1 MRGRIWTIGTILMA
15 GILVVPVGA
24 LAQMSIPA
32 ADQAKENSR
41 AAERSPVIEEDS
53 YGNLVL
59 NPPGLEKIVF
69 IHYRKGFGKPPW
81 AGGGAKEK
89 ESKCYELLG
98 RGLKWDEADLPIDYI
113 MSSALESDPIRLA
126 VEEWDYWTGS
136 DLFGSYYFDEAA
148 SWDADAPDG
157 RNELVFGDYPENG
170 VIAVTVIWGYF
181 SGPPSARNIVEFDI
195 LFDTDF
201 IWGDVDLHSSVM
213 DIQNIATH
221 EIGHGLGLADLY
233 ETACSAETM
242 YGYSEE
248 GEIKKRDLNDGDKT
262 GIQKLYGAP

>member
-1 MRGRIWTIGTILMA
+1 MRAKTWTIGTILMA
-15 GILVVPVGA
+15 GILVISVGA
-24 LAQMSIPA
+24 MAQMSIPA
-32 ADQAKENSR
+32 ADQGKAHSR
-41 AAERSPVIEEDS
+41 AAEHSPVIDKEPNGD
-53 YGNLVL
+53 LVL

-69 IHYRKGFGKPPW
+69 IHYKKGFGKPPW

-89 ESKCYELLG
+89 ESKCYDFLG
-98 RGLKWDEADLPIDYI
+98 KGLKWDEADLPINYI
-113 MSSALESDPIRLA
+113 ISSALDSDPIRPA

-136 DLFGSYYFDEAA
+136 EVFGSYDYDDYA

-157 RNELVFGDYPENG
+157 RNELVFGNYPEHG

-181 SGPPSARNIVEFDI
+181 SGPPSGRKIVEFDI
-195 LFDTDF
+195 LFDTDYV
-201 IWGDVDLHSSVM
+201 WGDVDLDSSVM

-233 ETACSAETM
+233 ETACSTETM
-242 YGYSEE
+242 YGYSQE

-262 GIQKLYGAP
+262 GIQELYGAP